1 MHSVSAFL
9 LLYVLFYC
17 LHAINY
23 FLTFI
28 MFCDFPIFYF
38 PLYTISF
45 CEWLSNTNVTCHAN
59 QASWNWKNKLGVQC
73 DGDTSQLHDVIF
85 MKWDKFKRAETGMR
99 DWQIDR
105 IRRGRA
111 EQTAFCNHTFSVC
124 YQRAVPLLCKPEWN
138 IHEQTIVSLSA
149 HWDSAWMTHMVG
161 WLLSETHL

>member
-28 MFCDFPIFYF
+28 IFCDFPILYF

-99 DWQIDR
+99 DWQTDQNRLHFVI
-105 IRRGRA
+105 I
-111 EQTAFCNHTFSVC
+111 HSVC
-124 YQRAVPLLCKPEWN
+124 ATKELFHCYVNQNETFMSKPSSHSRPTGIVHEWP
-138 IHEQTIVSLSA
+138 IWS
-149 HWDSAWMTHMVG
+149 VG
-161 WLLSETHL
+161 CYLKLICSKR